1 MVAKNPI
8 FPIEPLASYGYFL
21 DYVRDFTA
29 TLNHLLGF
37 KEELYTWYTGDGTQ
51 SIFSFLEKMFPYFS
65 ELSQESAGM
74 MNAF

>member
-1 MVAKNPI
+1 MTDQGQHTVRKLFQDYQLIGVIAKNPI

-37 KEELYTWYTGDGTQ
+37 KEELYGWYT
-51 SIFSFLEKMFPYFS
+51 
-65 ELSQESAGM
+65 
-74 MNAF
+74 